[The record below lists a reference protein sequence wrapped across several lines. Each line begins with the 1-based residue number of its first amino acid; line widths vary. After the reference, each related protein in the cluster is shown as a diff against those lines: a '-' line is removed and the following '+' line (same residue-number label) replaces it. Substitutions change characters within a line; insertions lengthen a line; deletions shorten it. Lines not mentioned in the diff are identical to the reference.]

1 MKKWELF
8 EYAAGYRARLA
19 AIRIQGSHI
28 TVGVVA
34 GKTPI
39 QKLPELDRHN
49 ASWPRAGTMITQT
62 QQREPT
68 KDPGDKRPPASTNDI
83 LASLRESDLLR
94 AIIRKSFPWSMH

>member
-8 EYAAGYRARLA
+8 EYAVGYRARLA

-39 QKLPELDRHN
+39 RKLIGTTRPGQGRGRRLRRDRKEN
-49 ASWPRAGTMITQT
+49 QRKTQGTNVRLPPQMIF
-62 QQREPT
+62 
-68 KDPGDKRPPASTNDI
+68 
-83 LASLRESDLLR
+83 LLR
-94 AIIRKSFPWSMH
+94 FEKAIYFGRS